1 MQERHICLQQKGKKI
16 EDGILCKTKVWQMQ
30 FLCFIVLLLSQG
42 IFCRKCLLLTKWKRC
57 NSYCWYIHSYSCG
70 RYHNYRPPSS
80 TFWTEQSQRHLCFV
94 RKCGTQE
101 WFIAPFCCKVLYYK
115 TFKCKLQVDC
125 DTRHF
130 EKLGRHQLSSFPGEM
145 HFDLWFCQQ
154 IFKFFLGALASLIH
168 VEGVSVISRL
178 KIASK
183 RALYCF
189 RLSEQCQQ
197 CQSYRANDWRW
208 CFD

>member
-125 DTRHF
+125 VTRHF

-168 VEGVSVISRL
+168 VEGCV
-178 KIASK
+178 
-183 RALYCF
+183 CH
-189 RLSEQCQQ
+189 
-197 CQSYRANDWRW
+197 
-208 CFD
+208 